1 MEQAR
6 SGNVPGPTA
15 EWSAPDIPTPA
26 LLELSCD
33 MEQARSGNVPGPTAE
48 WSAPDNPT
56 PALLELWGTPLGG
69 RDKPQRGPR
78 AH

>member
-26 LLELSCD
+26 LLELWGTPPRGPSCD

-56 PALLELWGTPLGG
+56 PALLELWGTP
-69 RDKPQRGPR
+69 P
-78 AH
+78 